1 METTEAVGLET
12 EATTNPATDPAGG
25 LDSQVDY
32 NGDFDG
38 EQ

>member
-1 METTEAVGLET
+1 MDNTEAVGLET
-12 EATTNPATDPAGG
+12 EATTDAAGG
-25 LDSQVDY
+25 PDSQVDY